1 MIVVLNGPNLNLLG
15 IRNPEHYGT
24 EPLESLEQKVSAAFD
39 DLTFEWVQSNH
50 EGVLI
55 DTLHQAHASR
65 AMGVVFNPGGYTH
78 TSVALHDTVAAID
91 PPVIE
96 VHLSNIHGREDF
108 RRTSRVAPA
117 CIGQISGLGPAGYL
131 LAVQYLQMRGPI
143 AYDEDQNQGED
154 HEADHGTEPTPSE
167 NT

>member
-55 DTLHQAHASR
+55 DTLHQAYAEDF
-65 AMGVVFNPGGYTH
+65 AGVIFNPGGYTH
-78 TSVALHDTVAAID
+78 TSVALHDAVEAIAT
-91 PPVIE
+91 PVVE
-96 VHLSNIHGREDF
+96 VHLSNIHAREDF
-108 RRTSRVAPA
+108 RRTSRIAPA
-117 CIGQISGLGPAGYL
+117 CMGQISGLGPAGYL
-131 LAVQYLQMRGPI
+131 LAVQYLQMHG
-143 AYDEDQNQGED
+143 AVAEQADE
-154 HEADHGTEPTPSE
+154 SSSS
-167 NT
+167 